1 MGAFYIRRLC
11 VKFFMKKKK
20 FLSLLL
26 FSILILFVFFPVYY
40 LNQNIERQNIS
51 TGFHFLTQ
59 EAGFEISE
67 TLITYNSY
75 LPYSKALITGLVNT
89 IYVAI
94 IGNIFA
100 LILGIL
106 LGVFSLSSNFLL
118 SKFCFL
124 YLNFF
129 RNIPLLLQLFFWYG
143 IFTDVLP
150 SVKRATPF
158 LGIVA
163 SNRGIAFPWFNSS
176 WAIFFIVLIL
186 IICAVF
192 IFLLNSW
199 AKKIFKSNKKMFLCM
214 AFIAFLIIQFNML
227 IRFFPLDYPIV
238 SGFNVRGGLNFTP
251 EFLSLLLGL
260 VLYTGAFLGEIVR
273 SGILAVDKGQWEAA
287 YALGLTKIQTLQK
300 IILPQSFKVA
310 LPPMTAQFLNLT
322 KNSSLAVAIG
332 YPDFVSVANTT
343 MNQTGQAVELVLMI
357 MGLFLFTSLS
367 VSSVANL
374 INRKLLGV
382 NRR

>member
-1 MGAFYIRRLC
+1 
-11 VKFFMKKKK
+11 MKKKL
-20 FLSLLL
+20 FLIGFIFGISFFIGLPIY
-26 FSILILFVFFPVYY
+26 FLINNIE
-40 LNQNIERQNIS
+40 NQNIA
-51 TGFHFLTQ
+51 TGFHFLNQ

-67 TLITYNSY
+67 SILDYNSY
-75 LPYSKALITGLVNT
+75 MNYGRALLAGVVNT

-94 IGNIFA
+94 IGNVFA
-100 LILGIL
+100 LILGIM
-106 LGVFSLSSNFLL
+106 LGVFSLSGNFLL

-150 SVKRATPF
+150 AVKRATPF
-158 LGIVA
+158 FGFIA
-163 SNRGIAFPWFNSS
+163 SNRGLAVPWFSSS
-176 WAIFFIVLIL
+176 WGIILILLTIFITTAFIVVLNYWTKKFLKSTGKTIL
-186 IICAVF
+186 IITF
-192 IFLLNSW
+192 ILFEMAQLELLV
-199 AKKIFKSNKKMFLCM
+199 
-214 AFIAFLIIQFNML
+214 Q
-227 IRFFPLDYPIV
+227 FFPLDYPVV
-238 SGFNVRGGLNFTP
+238 SGFNVRGGLNFSP

-260 VLYTGAFLGEIVR
+260 VLYTGAFLGEIIR

-287 YALGLTKIQTLQK
+287 YALGLTKIQTLRK

-332 YPDFVSVANTT
+332 YPDFVSIANTT
-343 MNQTGQAVELVLMI
+343 MNQTGQAVELVILI
-357 MGLFLFTSLS
+357 MGLYLLTSLI
-367 VSSVANL
+367 VSGLANF
-374 INRKLLGV
+374 INYKLMGV